1 MLEKLKAVEH
11 RLTEV
16 EHQLSD
22 PAVYTDRERLTALSR
37 EQKELTPLVTCYRA
51 YARAAR
57 TAEDAAVMLADPE
70 LRELAQEEL
79 SAARSD
85 MERLTEELKRL
96 LLPKDPNDEKNVIL
110 EIRAGIG
117 GEEGGAV
124 RRRPAADVHHVR
136 RAPWLDAHRGQ

>member
-22 PAVYTDRERLTALSR
+22 PTVYTDRERLTALSR

-57 TAEDAAVMLADPE
+57 TDWPGI
-70 LRELAQEEL
+70 
-79 SAARSD
+79 
-85 MERLTEELKRL
+85 
-96 LLPKDPNDEKNVIL
+96 LLPPRSWQNWSAL
-110 EIRAGIG
+110 
-117 GEEGGAV
+117 
-124 RRRPAADVHHVR
+124 
-136 RAPWLDAHRGQ
+136 

>member
-22 PAVYTDRERLTALSR
+22 PAVYTDRETLTALSR

-79 SAARSD
+79 SAARGD

-96 LLPKDPNDEKNVIL
+96 LLPKDPNLSLIH
-110 EIRAGIG
+110 I
-117 GEEGGAV
+117 
-124 RRRPAADVHHVR
+124 
-136 RAPWLDAHRGQ
+136 